1 MDFIVIDGDT
11 AEFEQA
17 FGDATVVVQP
27 GTMIGSGH
35 GSVAGYPMCIDGDEG
50 KMKPVGPV
58 SYTTK
63 THTIAGQGL
72 LTIDSLASDQL
83 ATQTTCGGTAVIL
96 VGSKFNAKFTVVAPA
111 MQPQS
116 PPATPTPDNN
126 TEYDGFGTFS
136 TQNDGVRGE

>member
-11 AEFEQA
+11 VEFESS
-17 FGDATVVVQP
+17 FGDASVVVQS

-35 GSVAGYPMCIDGDEG
+35 GSVDGYPMCIDGDEG
-50 KMKPVGPV
+50 KMVPVGPV
-58 SYTTK
+58 AYTTK
-63 THTIAGQGL
+63 THTIPGQGL
-72 LTIDSLASDQL
+72 LSIDSLASDQL
-83 ATQTTCGGTAVIL
+83 ATQTSCDGTAVIL
-96 VGSKFNAKFTVVAPA
+96 VGSKFNAKFTVVVPA

-126 TEYDGFGTFS
+126 TEYKGFGTFS